1 LLPLSFAGRY
11 GTIYLRRGREDGI
24 YLAGLFEAHLSI
36 QVYTAH
42 LAKKNLE
49 TPAGSP
55 SVAWLWRGGSRAAAL
70 IPVRA
75 GRLLGARRGRQAPA
89 PPADLPSNAAAIA
102 AAVVD
107 AAVASAS
114 ATVFSG
120 VSSLSVVAATA
131 RVEVDA
137 TPCWMSSPARF
148 SAPSATP
155 RHVVVTTGSSS
166 STSMPWIWWV
176 ADLMRLM
183 SRAKRQ
189 STKRQHAATSAAGP
203 QMEAAADPEERER
216 KAAFERLDDLGRCI
230 ADVESSG
237 EKVFRALVNTR
248 VSLLN
253 ILSPAF

>member
-1 LLPLSFAGRY
+1 M
-11 GTIYLRRGREDGI
+11 
-24 YLAGLFEAHLSI
+24 
-36 QVYTAH
+36 
-42 LAKKNLE
+42 
-49 TPAGSP
+49 
-55 SVAWLWRGGSRAAAL
+55 
-70 IPVRA
+70 
-75 GRLLGARRGRQAPA
+75 
-89 PPADLPSNAAAIA
+89 
-102 AAVVD
+102 
-107 AAVASAS
+107 
-114 ATVFSG
+114 
-120 VSSLSVVAATA
+120 
-131 RVEVDA
+131 
-137 TPCWMSSPARF
+137 PCWMSSPARF

>member
-1 LLPLSFAGRY
+1 
-11 GTIYLRRGREDGI
+11 
-24 YLAGLFEAHLSI
+24 
-36 QVYTAH
+36 
-42 LAKKNLE
+42 
-49 TPAGSP
+49 
-55 SVAWLWRGGSRAAAL
+55 
-70 IPVRA
+70 
-75 GRLLGARRGRQAPA
+75 
-89 PPADLPSNAAAIA
+89 
-102 AAVVD
+102 
-107 AAVASAS
+107 
-114 ATVFSG
+114 
-120 VSSLSVVAATA
+120 
-131 RVEVDA
+131 
-137 TPCWMSSPARF
+137 MSSPARF

>member
-1 LLPLSFAGRY
+1 
-11 GTIYLRRGREDGI
+11 
-24 YLAGLFEAHLSI
+24 
-36 QVYTAH
+36 
-42 LAKKNLE
+42 
-49 TPAGSP
+49 
-55 SVAWLWRGGSRAAAL
+55 VAL
-70 IPVRA
+70 
-75 GRLLGARRGRQAPA
+75 
-89 PPADLPSNAAAIA
+89 
-102 AAVVD
+102 
-107 AAVASAS
+107 ASAL
-114 ATVFSG
+114 AAVFSG

-155 RHVVVTTGSSS
+155 RHVVVTTGSSF

-183 SRAKRQ
+183 SRAKCQ

-237 EKVFRALVNTR
+237 EKAFPSSTLESPSSTFLAQPSDSRIIKTQQTR
-248 VSLLN
+248 LHFATLDK
-253 ILSPAF
+253 ICT